1 MESDQELAAKRL
13 DERARQSEALSWR
26 ESVARLL
33 LSAILVVFGLYVLAN
48 YLRALVW
55 ALVLAIALWPLY
67 DRVRQKMTPW
77 AAKEIL
83 PIVFTILVG
92 LAVFLPVAVL
102 AVDAVREV
110 RDLIDFARSAEKSG
124 IPVPEFAVRLP
135 FIGQWVANWWGE
147 HLSHAGWAK
156 EILAKANTSS
166 LREFGANLGANM
178 LHRGVIFGISLLTLF
193 FLFRHGESV
202 SAQCRAASQKLFG
215 ERGERVALQMVASVH
230 GTVAGLVFVAIGEG
244 MLMGLVYFF
253 THLPHPIL
261 FATATALAAMI
272 PFAAGIAVSVAA
284 VVLLGGEGFAPAM
297 IVAIAGFIVIFLAD
311 HFVRPKL
318 IGGAT
323 KLPFLWVLLGILG
336 GIESFQLLGLFLG
349 PAIMAALMLL
359 WRELTASAAN
369 CSARLCEPPNS

>member
-1 MESDQELAAKRL
+1 MESDQELAATRIE
-13 DERARQSEALSWR
+13 ERARQGEALSWR

-33 LSAILVVFGLYVLAN
+33 LSAILVAFGLYVLAN

-110 RDLIDFARSAEKSG
+110 RDLIDYARSAEQSG

-135 FIGQWVANWWGE
+135 YVGQWVANWWGE

-156 EILAKANTSS
+156 EIIAKANTPS

-178 LHRGVIFGISLLTLF
+178 LHRGVIFGLSLLTLF

-202 SAQCRAASQKLFG
+202 SLQCRTASQKLFG

-261 FATATALAAMI
+261 FATATAFAAMI

-284 VVLLGGEGFAPAM
+284 VVLLG
-297 IVAIAGFIVIFLAD
+297 AGGL
-311 HFVRPKL
+311 
-318 IGGAT
+318 GAG
-323 KLPFLWVLLGILG
+323 VGCRN
-336 GIESFQLLGLFLG
+336 S
-349 PAIMAALMLL
+349 
-359 WRELTASAAN
+359 
-369 CSARLCEPPNS
+369 RLHCYFPS